1 MLTQHTQNRCALS
14 TDNTLN
20 CQNHEVLQHLVL
32 CQHFFYTPSPSQV
45 KNNSFLATLSTVY
58 LPPGRSK
65 NCECHKSDFGMARAA
80 VAPWASQVFGFNSTA
95 ASLQTNSHRKLQH
108 LNLKLSRTPKMARS
122 PPTPKPCSLNHLIL

>member
-32 CQHFFYTPSPSQV
+32 YQHFLHTKSCQV
-45 KNNSFLATLSTVY
+45 KNNSFLAILSTVC
-58 LPPGRSK
+58 LPRGRSIK
-65 NCECHKSDFGMARAA
+65 KCECHKSDFGMARAA

-108 LNLKLSRTPKMARS
+108 LNMKLSRTPKMARS
-122 PPTPKPCSLNHLIL
+122 PPTPKSCSLNHLIL